1 MKISNILGATKYMG
15 WLFPIFCREI
25 KDKPKPRR
33 YKVREV
39 KYERSSQRNR
49 KSGAGTDFGKH

>member
-15 WLFPIFCREI
+15 WLLPFFCRKI

-39 KYERSSQRNR
+39 KHERSSQRNR